1 MWPHESINTKA
12 TSLWILA
19 ARNTRILNLI
29 LAAISLGYKCSLK
42 HSQKITVVNTNCDN
56 NWCKMGLL
64 FVLHWKQ
71 SGFHPAVCGFFW
83 DLCSSFC
90 IYYKFIPIKA
100 FFFET
105 ESTRRDVGRP
115 GLLHLHVTRNI
126 NQASLLFIGQFALL
140 IHWHGILSKKRV
152 SARETTNSVTGCMV
166 HFAC

>member
-29 LAAISLGYKCSLK
+29 LVAISLGYKCSLK

-100 FFFET
+100 FFFWDWEHQKGRGET
-105 ESTRRDVGRP
+105 WVIALACHKEHKP
-115 GLLHLHVTRNI
+115 GFITIHRTICFANTLTWDSLQEAGLSQRN
-126 NQASLLFIGQFALL
+126 N
-140 IHWHGILSKKRV
+140 
-152 SARETTNSVTGCMV
+152 
-166 HFAC
+166 